1 MRFRR
6 WPRPTSYEDTPRKRA
21 AYLRKQDREC
31 KSLPLFAEMIQST
44 QRDVETEMAR
54 RTERW
59 DQDERNTRAARAGRW
74 RDVRARLFALDP
86 ARRRIVRTL
95 WQECPY
101 PADPSYFGDLLHQ
114 IAIGRIDPE
123 RPPWVYSAKIRPKV
137 TPNPTTFAQAFRKVG
152 QRKIGGDYKTNAADE
167 FTWCGNLGSG
177 LLILTSRVR
186 LNEPLESF
194 VTSSAHRLRESH
206 VGRFGHWVEII
217 VRGEC
222 SDAEFALIR
231 RLARAADTRPVEVRR
246 HDPRGAARSRKRE

>member
-6 WPRPTSYEDTPRKRA
+6 WPRPARYEDTPRKRA

-31 KSLPLFAEMIQST
+31 ESRPLFAAIVRSDQH
-44 QRDVETEMAR
+44 DVATEMNR
-54 RTERW
+54 RAERW
-59 DQDERNTRAARAGRW
+59 DQDERNTRAARAARW
-74 RDVRARLFALDP
+74 RNVRARLFALEP
-86 ARRRIVRTL
+86 ARRQTIRNL
-95 WQECPY
+95 WRDCPY
-101 PADPSYFGDLLHQ
+101 PADPSYLGDLLHQ
-114 IAIGRIDPE
+114 IAVGKIDPD
-123 RPPWVYSAKIRPKV
+123 RLPCVYPQKTHPKI
-137 TPNPTTFAQAFRKVG
+137 TPNPARFEEAFRKVG
-152 QRKIGGDYKTNAADE
+152 QRKIGGAYKTNAADE

-194 VTSSAHRLRESH
+194 VTSSAHRLRDSH

-231 RLARAADTRPVEVRR
+231 RLAQAADTRRVVVRR
-246 HDPRGAARSRKRE
+246 HHPGVRRGPGERE

>member
-6 WPRPTSYEDTPRKRA
+6 WPRPAPYEDTPRKRA

-31 KSLPLFAEMIQST
+31 DSLPLFAAD
-44 QRDVETEMAR
+44 DVATEMAR
-54 RTERW
+54 RAECW
-59 DQDERNTRAARAGRW
+59 DQDERNTRAARAARW

-86 ARRRIVRTL
+86 ESRLTIRNLWRI
-95 WQECPY
+95 CPY
-101 PADPSYFGDLLHQ
+101 PADPSYLGDFLHQ
-114 IAIGRIDPE
+114 IAVGRIDPD
-123 RPPWVYSAKIRPKV
+123 RPPWIYRRTAGPRI
-137 TPNPTTFAQAFRKVG
+137 TPNPATFEEAFRKVG
-152 QRKIGGDYKTNAADE
+152 ERKIGGAYKTNAADE
-167 FTWCGNLGSG
+167 FTWCGNLGTG

-194 VTSSAHRLRESH
+194 LTSSAHRLRDSH

-231 RLARAADTRPVEVRR
+231 RLAQAADTRRVAVRR
-246 HDPRGAARSRKRE
+246 HHPGVRRGPGERE

>member
-6 WPRPTSYEDTPRKRA
+6 WPRPAPYEDTPRKRA

-31 KSLPLFAEMIQST
+31 ESLPLFTAIVRSDQHDVAIEM
-44 QRDVETEMAR
+44 DR
-54 RTERW
+54 RAERW
-59 DQDERNTRAARAGRW
+59 DQDERNIRAARAARW

-86 ARRRIVRTL
+86 AQRRTIRAL
-95 WQECPY
+95 WRDCPY
-101 PADPSYFGDLLHQ
+101 PADPSYLGDLLHQ
-114 IAIGRIDPE
+114 IAGGKIGPN
-123 RPPWVYSAKIRPKV
+123 RPPWVYRRAASPRI
-137 TPNPTTFAQAFRKVG
+137 TPNPATFEEAFRKVG
-152 QRKIGGDYKTNAADE
+152 ERKIGGAYKTNAADE

-194 VTSSAHRLRESH
+194 VTSSAHRLRDSH

-231 RLARAADTRPVEVRR
+231 RLAQAADTRRVAVRR
-246 HDPRGAARSRKRE
+246 YHPGLRRGPGGRE